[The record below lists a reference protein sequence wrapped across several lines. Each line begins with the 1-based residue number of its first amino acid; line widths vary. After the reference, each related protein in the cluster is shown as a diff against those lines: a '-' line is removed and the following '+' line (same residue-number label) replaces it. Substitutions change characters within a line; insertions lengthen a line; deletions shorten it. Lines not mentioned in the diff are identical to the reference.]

1 MLVELGPLPA
11 TGVHQWTRFARRV
24 IVELRANPHD
34 LQGIATEDMLKQ
46 WSNLIEQWAAAS
58 VDGSDEASF
67 RWSKEID
74 SELAEFLLH
83 GLERI
88 LHSTEAQA
96 RITTE
101 ESIMH
106 RPFTMHVVQA
116 FVDGL
121 SAEGQTHI
129 HYVDQIRALFG
140 AALD

>member
-1 MLVELGPLPA
+1 M
-11 TGVHQWTRFARRV
+11 

-34 LQGIATEDMLKQ
+34 LLGIATEDLLKQ
-46 WSNLIEQWAAAS
+46 WSNLVEQWAAGSVGSS
-58 VDGSDEASF
+58 VDATF
-67 RWSKEID
+67 RWSKDID

-88 LHSTEAQA
+88 LHSPGVRS

-101 ESIMH
+101 EMIRH

-121 SAEGQTHI
+121 SAEGQTHV
-129 HYVDQIRALFG
+129 HYVDQIRTMFG